1 MIRVNVLLL
10 ITTLSLGSPSLP
22 DALNMFEPLNCFCRQ
37 SLAQLLPW
45 ISALAD
51 RKKKHHETNSL
62 FQFSLVTWFLP
73 AMLTAER
80 QRGACQPSVDPAQH
94 ACSTRLGQDVPRS
107 CLVVVDD
114 DEPPAKFGKPQTEV
128 GCEVET
134 RAQRTVPPPNPPPS
148 SLSVHS
154 PYTRTGALSSVSA
167 HLRPLKLK
175 PPRENYSLGTVAPP
189 RCRLPVASSSGHH
202 QFTMRVPQ
210 RRRHLRRAAGIR
222 RTSF

>member
-134 RAQRTVPPPNPPPS
+134 RAQRTVPPPHPPPS
-148 SLSVHS
+148 SFSVHS
-154 PYTRTGALSSVSA
+154 PYTRTCALCRYLASPPTSA
-167 HLRPLKLK
+167 H
-175 PPRENYSLGTVAPP
+175 
-189 RCRLPVASSSGHH
+189 
-202 QFTMRVPQ
+202 
-210 RRRHLRRAAGIR
+210 
-222 RTSF
+222 